1 MHIFLFYSSLA
12 TYWHN
17 NSVYFLILLEADQFG
32 QITNLL
38 SLNQRILV
46 STTTGYV
53 GIIDT
58 ENRQPIQLLK
68 CHDGEI
74 FQTLSLPHQV
84 APIMCV
90 EMSFQKSKQHSRDS
104 ALGDEQKDTP
114 LTMEDLSPGSVQS
127 SRMFENN
134 CMVATIGNGRYS
146 YFSQTQ
152 GNADQASSYQDSD
165 LFLRI
170 WKT

>member
-1 MHIFLFYSSLA
+1 
-12 TYWHN
+12 
-17 NSVYFLILLEADQFG
+17 
-32 QITNLL
+32 
-38 SLNQRILV
+38 
-46 STTTGYV
+46 
-53 GIIDT
+53 
-58 ENRQPIQLLK
+58 
-68 CHDGEI
+68 
-74 FQTLSLPHQV
+74 
-84 APIMCV
+84 MCV